1 MVSGYSDISGYSD
14 YFDYF
19 AINASGE
26 PYRNHVGNGFVM
38 LAAPLR
44 CLLRSDSVPTL
55 QELKRY
61 CSYPIG
67 DMSANRSLV
76 LKFGNPDC

>member
-1 MVSGYSDISGYSD
+1 MHR
-14 YFDYF
+14 
-19 AINASGE
+19 GE
-26 PYRNHVGNGFVM
+26 PYQNHVGNGYVM
-38 LAAPLR
+38 LAAPSR

-55 QELKRY
+55 QKLKRY

-76 LKFGNPDC
+76 LKFRNPDC